1 VFNGLARFVSKKWY
15 VLLVVWIIVL
25 VIVAPLSSLFFK
37 SVSYSITIS
46 IPGSTASKAENI
58 VSNYFKLQ
66 GASSANGVLLLKGNV
81 SKYSLFLSNLTSYGN
96 ISLES
101 FYTIERSILNTS
113 LLKIYPSALNLTK
126 NFIEISNNETELYYN
141 LSKNEE
147 KINSTIPELEN
158 ITNSTNLVQSKF
170 VEVRND
176 INTTTSEIE
185 LLHKDMYDNLTSLET
200 LKEGEIKV
208 NSTAFNL
215 TKLLFYPQEA
225 FLQVWLSV
233 YDNESL
239 PSYHNVILSNQIAY
253 NYVYK
258 ELEVPEAKDFFNIF
272 FKYWNSSNNY
282 QKLSQ
287 FPENSTVPY
296 VIADNSIY
304 EASQI
309 FFAQN
314 STTLN
319 FVNLMLKYFNITN
332 FNQGNVFEYF
342 TTNYIHTIY
351 NVPLS
356 LTTALYNMSP
366 IDVVINIYHEK
377 TNISTSLLQNILE
390 SNTSQQFRNISF
402 TIILSKV
409 NSTERQFIYQ
419 VFYNISKTPYE
430 FAVDYVSYKS
440 NISPAI
446 VGELANFTQPIQYVN
461 YISEKESNQTGL
473 PDWFFKELIEYHNY
487 SNLTA
492 YIVAP
497 KLTKLNYILERS
509 NITTF
514 NLALYLENA
523 TWNKAA
529 NISSLLISN
538 FVNSTALIHIN
549 NTELYHTLYSMIYY
563 NISLSSEINK
573 LISQDKLPIEL
584 MQNITNG
591 LFTNNYYIIAMKG
604 NFTYKEA
611 ENFESYIE
619 NQTHLEAYL
628 TGPKPVTHS
637 LEGIANSAF
646 SIAIPVGIALAI
658 ILAGI
663 YFRSIVA
670 AFAPLGTYLAAYLA
684 SSVLIWAIVV
694 KILGITI
701 DFLTPSQVLLLA
713 LGLGTDYVVFISSR
727 YIEERKKGVSKENAV
742 EEAVKWG
749 GRAVTITAFVVMLSF
764 LFLYIYNV
772 PFFSDTAIA
781 EMLAVAVVWIA
792 SVTLFTSILAALGDK
807 LFFPRKLTKTEEK
820 EGKGIRRA
828 GLIVG
833 ILAAIVIVSA
843 LYAVTTPLTFNI
855 LDLLP
860 PNQATE
866 GVNLLSSQFTS
877 DNIFPIY
884 VVIPLNSTFNES
896 TYQYALSI
904 YHELSSIQGV
914 TAVDSPVSPLGG
926 VVPYNNLSEYNYTQY
941 VSHGYMLFLVNQKYQ
956 PFSNNAF
963 TVVKSILSDIGNKG
977 YVGGG
982 PVDAFNILNFVN
994 SDFAEIFL
1002 LITITMYIILVI
1014 MTRSFS
1020 VAGVIIF
1027 TIMSAVAITLGLE
1040 RLLFTSMGYSLFAI
1054 VPLFLV
1060 AIIIGIGMDYNIFLV
1075 ARVHEEL
1082 EKGNNME
1089 KAVEITRTRIGKTIV
1104 FLGLIFAGTMGSL
1117 MLVNAAI
1124 LQEIGFSLAV
1134 AAILETSLLWY
1145 YLAPSLLIL
1154 LYRKLKVK
1162 PKMII

>member
-1 VFNGLARFVSKKWY
+1 MFNGLAKFISKKWY
-15 VLLVVWIIVL
+15 VLLVVWVIVL
-25 VIVAPLSSLFFK
+25 IVAAPLSSLFFK
-37 SVSYSITIS
+37 SVSYSVTIS

-66 GASSANGVLLLKGNV
+66 GASSANGVLLLKGNA

-101 FYTIERSILNTS
+101 FYTIEKSTLNAS
-113 LLKIYPSALNLTK
+113 LSKIYPSALNLTK
-126 NFIEISNNETELYYN
+126 NFIKIANNETELYYN
-141 LSKNEE
+141 LSKNAE
-147 KINSTIPELEN
+147 KLNSTIPKLEN
-158 ITNSTNLVQSKF
+158 ITNSTRLIESKF
-170 VEVRND
+170 SEVKDN
-176 INTTTSEIE
+176 INTTTNEIE
-185 LLHKDMYDNLTSLET
+185 FLHNGMYKNLTSFEI
-200 LKEGEIKV
+200 LKEGEVKV

-215 TKLLFYPQEA
+215 TKLLFYPQVA
-225 FLQVWLSV
+225 FLKVWISV

-239 PSYHNVILSNQIAY
+239 PSYHNVAISNEIAY
-253 NYVYK
+253 NYVSK
-258 ELEVPEAKDFFNIF
+258 ELEEPEVKDFFNIF
-272 FKYWNSSNNY
+272 FKYWNSSYNY

-287 FPENSTVPY
+287 FPENSSVPY
-296 VIADNSIY
+296 IVADNSIY
-304 EASQI
+304 DASQI

-319 FVNLMLKYFNITN
+319 FVDFMLKYFNITN
-332 FNQGNVFEYF
+332 FNQENTFEDF
-342 TTNYIHTIY
+342 TVNYVHTIY
-351 NVPLS
+351 NVPIS
-356 LTTALYNMSP
+356 LAYTLYTTSP
-366 IDVVINIYHEK
+366 LDVVLNIYHEK
-377 TNISTSLLQNILE
+377 TNISISLLKDILE
-390 SNTSQQFRNISF
+390 SNTTQQFSNISL

-419 VFYNISKTPYE
+419 VFYNMSKTPYE
-430 FAVDYVSYKS
+430 FAVNYISYKA
-440 NISPAI
+440 NISPEI
-446 VGELANFTQPIQYVN
+446 VGELANFTQPIQYIN
-461 YISEKESNQTGL
+461 YISEKEANQTGL
-473 PDWFFKELIEYHNY
+473 PVWFFTELIEDHNY

-492 YIVAP
+492 YLVAP
-497 KLTKLNYILERS
+497 KLAKLNYILERS
-509 NITTF
+509 NITAF

-523 TWNKAA
+523 TWEKTA
-529 NISSLLISN
+529 NISSLLIAN
-538 FVNSTALIHIN
+538 FVNSTTLIHIN
-549 NTELYHTLYSMIYY
+549 NTKLYHTLYSMIYS
-563 NISLSSEINK
+563 NISLSTEINK
-573 LISQDKLPIEL
+573 LISQNTFPVEL
-584 MQNITNG
+584 IQNITNG

-611 ENFESYIE
+611 ENFESYVE
-619 NQTHLEAYL
+619 NQTHLQPYL

-727 YIEERKKGVSKENAV
+727 YIEERKKGVSKDNAV

-764 LFLYIYNV
+764 LFLYVYNV

-807 LFFPRKLTKTEEK
+807 LFFPRKLSKREEK

-833 ILAAIVIVSA
+833 VITAIVIISA
-843 LYAVTTPLTFNI
+843 VYAVTTPLTFNI

-877 DNIFPIY
+877 DNVFPIY
-884 VVIPLNSTFNES
+884 VVIPINSTFNES

-904 YHELSSIQGV
+904 YHQLSSIQGV

-926 VVPYNNLSEYNYTQY
+926 VVSYNNLSEYNYTQY
-941 VSHGYMLFLVNQKYQ
+941 ISHGYMLFLVNQKYQ
-956 PFSNNAF
+956 PFSDKAF
-963 TVVKSILSDIGNKG
+963 NVVKNILSVIGNKG

-994 SDFAEIFL
+994 TDFAEIFL
-1002 LITITMYIILVI
+1002 LITVTMYIILVI

-1040 RLLFTSMGYSLFAI
+1040 RLVFSSMGYSLFAI

-1075 ARVHEEL
+1075 ARIHEEL

-1089 KAVEITRTRIGKTIV
+1089 KAVEITRSRIGKTIV

-1124 LQEIGFSLAV
+1124 LQEIGFALAV

-1162 PKMII
+1162 PKMLI